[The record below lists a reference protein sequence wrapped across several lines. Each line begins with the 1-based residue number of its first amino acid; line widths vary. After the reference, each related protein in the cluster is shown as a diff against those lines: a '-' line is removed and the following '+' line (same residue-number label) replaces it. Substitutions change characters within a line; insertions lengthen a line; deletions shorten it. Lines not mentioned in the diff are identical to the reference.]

1 MNNSLEKFAK
11 VINELQRTNSAT
23 EKINILSQ
31 YNNDVDICK
40 YFYYAYNPFY
50 LYGVSSKNLKKNCNL
65 SELEFFKNIFELLDL
80 LRTRQVTGNKAIA
93 LVNCFINQNN
103 KYENLLYNFFDRNLN
118 IGMAVKQINKALGN
132 IIPTFDVALAATYD
146 ESKKDKYNLD
156 NYIIEAKKNGL
167 RLITVI
173 THDKKTNFTEI
184 KSYSRKGKEFTTCS
198 KINNELMEY
207 YLKSKYFGQNV
218 VFDGEV
224 CIVDSTGKEDWNRAV
239 SEAKKKNYTM
249 HNPKYVIFDFLT
261 LDEFSGLTISRDY
274 TFRRD
279 QMIRNFF
286 GVNQK
291 KFNYLDIIFA
301 TKYSDDKFQRLVH
314 DFVET
319 EKWEGLI
326 FRKDCPYKAGRST
339 DLLKFK
345 LFKDAEFIVE
355 DITVT
360 TKPMLVNGVMEQTE
374 CMGAVVIT
382 YKGNKVQVGSGWT
395 DEQRL
400 EFFKNPNKIIGKQI
414 QVKYKEETVSNEGT
428 VSLQFPVVTAIFED
442 KRDF

>member
-1 MNNSLEKFAK
+1 MNNSLENFAK
-11 VINELQRTNSAT
+11 VINELQKTNSAT

-103 KYENLLYNFFDRNLN
+103 KYENLLYDFFDRNLN

-156 NYIIEAKKNGL
+156 KYIIERKMNGL
-167 RLITVI
+167 RLITII

-261 LDEFSGLTISRDY
+261 LDEFSGLTISHDY

-326 FRKDCPYKAGRST
+326 FRKDCSYKPGRST

-414 QVKYKEETVSNEGT
+414 QVKYKDETINNDKT